1 VELSNYVSLV
11 WEDDEVKSKQR
22 KRQAGN
28 KSKKKKRKDNATNSD
43 LESRALRV
51 SILNMC
57 NENTL
62 RMLD

>member
-1 VELSNYVSLV
+1 MELSNYVSLV

-22 KRQAGN
+22 KRQAG
-28 KSKKKKRKDNATNSD
+28 KRKDNATNSD
-43 LESRALRV
+43 WESRALCV

-57 NENTL
+57 NDNTL